1 MAELCCMAIDSSTF
15 LMWHGMHFA
24 WGDSCQSQL
33 LQLQKVEPKGIQRR
47 GSNQSI
53 QRRVCISGIFSLVCS
68 INAPRV
74 SSLPIQCVDI
84 SDIYLLLFLDLLVIA
99 NAANSIFTTCSL
111 CRPLCIFLGQLGIV
125 GRASIR
131 GLPSFLVLF
140 VICAFNEILVF

>member
-15 LMWHGMHFA
+15 LMLHGMHFA
-24 WGDSCQSQL
+24 WGDSCESQL
-33 LQLQKVEPKGIQRR
+33 LQLQKAEPKSIQRR

-53 QRRVCISGIFSLVCS
+53 QRRVCISGSFSLKCS
-68 INAPRV
+68 NAPRV

-111 CRPLCIFLGQLGIV
+111 CRPLCIALGQLGIV
-125 GRASIR
+125 GRGSIR

>member
-24 WGDSCQSQL
+24 WGDFCQSQL
-33 LQLQKVEPKGIQRR
+33 LQLQKAEPKGIQRR

-53 QRRVCISGIFSLVCS
+53 QRCVCISGTFSLVCS
-68 INAPRV
+68 MPPRV

-84 SDIYLLLFLDLLVIA
+84 SDIYLPLFLDLLVIA
-99 NAANSIFTTCSL
+99 TAANSVFTTCSL

-125 GRASIR
+125 GRGSIR
-131 GLPSFLVLF
+131 GLPRFLVLF

>member
-15 LMWHGMHFA
+15 LMWHGMHFVL
-24 WGDSCQSQL
+24 GDSCQSQL
-33 LQLQKVEPKGIQRR
+33 LQLQKAEPKSIQRR

-53 QRRVCISGIFSLVCS
+53 QRRVCISGIFSLK
-68 INAPRV
+68 NA
-74 SSLPIQCVDI
+74 QCVDI

-125 GRASIR
+125 GRGS
-131 GLPSFLVLF
+131 
-140 VICAFNEILVF
+140 